1 MKNTTMKNNFF
12 YLMIIGLSF
21 MITSCDKDDDHDD
34 HNHNNTVQGCTD
46 QNALNYD
53 ADATE
58 DDGSC
63 VYAPDAI
70 QTIYPGGEISSN
82 VTWYKD
88 YTYTLTGRVVVPS
101 GVTLTIEAGTVVKAY
116 PGQEANACALIVA
129 RGGMIIAEGTAS
141 EPIIFTSTADAIT
154 RDHSSYPG
162 FANTNESIKGQWGG
176 VIILG
181 NALIS
186 ADNFEMQI
194 EGIPASDSN
203 GLYGGYDDLDNSG
216 VFTYVQIR
224 HGGTL
229 LGEGNEINGLT
240 LGGVGSGTTIHH
252 VEVVGNVDDGIEWFG
267 GSVNTSD
274 LLVWAQ
280 GDDAFDVDQAYSGTI
295 SNIMSIAD
303 VESDHALEIDGPEG
317 SMEAGFNM
325 NSGYFIGYN
334 PDGGEYA
341 DFRSNA
347 MGNLSGLY
355 FESFSCDSDFEL
367 DNDGVAQNAMDG
379 MLSFT
384 NIQFNISN
392 LANSCNTTVE
402 DICLDNSEND
412 IASTFNFNASIV
424 NGESVGF
431 DASQFSGWTCYSY

>member
-1 MKNTTMKNNFF
+1 MKNQFF
-12 YLMIIGLSF
+12 ISF
-21 MITSCDKDDDHDD
+21 LFAACITLFFVSCDKDDDDP
-34 HNHNNTVQGCTD
+34 VVVMGCMDST
-46 QNALNYD
+46 ALNYN
-53 ADATE
+53 ANATE
-58 DDGSC
+58 LDPNNPCEYPAG
-63 VYAPDAI
+63 VV
-70 QTIYPGGEISSN
+70 QTTYPGGEIPSD
-82 VTWYKD
+82 VTWTKD
-88 YTYTLTGRVVVPS
+88 NVYILEGRVVVPD

-116 PGQEANACALIVA
+116 AGQEANACALIVA
-129 RGGMIIAEGTAS
+129 RGGMIMAEGTSS
-141 EPIIFTSTADAIT
+141 EPIIFTTMADQIT
-154 RDHSSYPG
+154 REHPSYPG
-162 FANTNESIKGQWGG
+162 FANLNETVKGQWGG

-181 NALIS
+181 NANIS
-186 ADNFEMQI
+186 ADSPEVQI
-194 EGIPASDSN
+194 EGIPASDAN
-203 GLYGGYDDLDNSG
+203 GLYGGSDDSDNSG

-252 VEVVGNVDDGIEWFG
+252 IEVVGNVDDGIEWFG

-303 VESDHALEIDGPEG
+303 LESDHALEIDGPEG

-341 DFRSNA
+341 DFRSGA
-347 MGNLSGLY
+347 MGDLSGLY
-355 FESFSCDSDFEL
+355 FENFSCDSDFEL
-367 DNDGVAQNAMDG
+367 DNDGVAQNAMNG
-379 MLSFT
+379 MLSFS
-384 NIQFNISN
+384 NLQFNVSH
-392 LANSCNTTVE
+392 LADGCNTTVE
-402 DICLDNSEND
+402 DICLDNSEGD

-431 DASQFSGWTCYSY
+431 DESEFTGWTCYQN

>member
-1 MKNTTMKNNFF
+1 MEFKTKFF
-12 YLMIIGLSF
+12 APFLFVILLLVA
-21 MITSCDKDDDHDD
+21 SCDTDDDDND
-34 HNHNNTVQGCTD
+34 NNNNSVVGCTD
-46 QNALNYD
+46 PAALNYN

-63 VYAPDAI
+63 VYAPDAV
-70 QTIYPGGEISSN
+70 QTVYPGGEISES
-82 VTWYKD
+82 VTWTKD
-88 YTYTLTGRVVVPS
+88 NTYTLTGRVVVPN
-101 GVTLTIEAGTVVKAY
+101 GVTLTIEPGTVVKAY

-129 RGGMIIAEGTAS
+129 RGGMIMAEGTSS
-141 EPIIFTSTADAIT
+141 EPIIFTTTADQIT
-154 RDHSSYPG
+154 REHPSFPG
-162 FANTNESIKGQWGG
+162 FANLNESVKGQWGG
-176 VIILG
+176 IIILG
-181 NALIS
+181 NADIS
-186 ADNFEMQI
+186 ADNFEVQI
-194 EGIPASDSN
+194 EGIPASDPN
-203 GLYGGYDDLDNSG
+203 GLYGGSNNSDNSG
-216 VFTYVQIR
+216 VFAYCQIR

-267 GSVNTSD
+267 GSVDASD

-303 VESDHALEIDGPEG
+303 AESDHALEIDGPEG
-317 SMEAGFNM
+317 TMEAGFNM
-325 NSGYFIGYN
+325 NSGHFIGYN

-367 DNDGVAQNAMDG
+367 DNDGVATNAMNG
-379 MLSFT
+379 MLSFS
-384 NIQFNISN
+384 NLQFNVAH
-392 LANSCNTTVE
+392 LADSCNTTVE
-402 DICLDNSEND
+402 DICLDKSEND
-412 IASTFNFNASIV
+412 IASTFDFNAAVV
-424 NGESVGF
+424 NGQSVGF
-431 DASQFSGWTCYSY
+431 DSSQFTGWTCYNN

>member
-1 MKNTTMKNNFF
+1 MKNQSSIFF
-12 YLMIIGLSF
+12 LF
-21 MITSCDKDDDHDD
+21 AACITLFFVSCDNDDDHDD
-34 HNHNNTVQGCTD
+34 HDHNNTVQGCTD
-46 QNALNYD
+46 PNALNYD

-63 VYAPDAI
+63 VYAPDAV

-82 VTWYKD
+82 VTWTKD

-129 RGGMIIAEGTAS
+129 RGGMIMAEGTAS

-181 NALIS
+181 NAEIS
-186 ADNFEMQI
+186 ADNFEVQI
-194 EGIPASDSN
+194 EGIPASDPN
-203 GLYGGYDDLDNSG
+203 GLYGGSDNSDNSG
-216 VFTYVQIR
+216 VFAYCQIR

-267 GSVNTSD
+267 GSV
-274 LLVWAQ
+274 
-280 GDDAFDVDQAYSGTI
+280 DA
-295 SNIMSIAD
+295 
-303 VESDHALEIDGPEG
+303 
-317 SMEAGFNM
+317 
-325 NSGYFIGYN
+325 
-334 PDGGEYA
+334 
-341 DFRSNA
+341 
-347 MGNLSGLY
+347 LSL
-355 FESFSCDSDFEL
+355 
-367 DNDGVAQNAMDG
+367 
-379 MLSFT
+379 
-384 NIQFNISN
+384 IHI
-392 LANSCNTTVE
+392 
-402 DICLDNSEND
+402 
-412 IASTFNFNASIV
+412 
-424 NGESVGF
+424 
-431 DASQFSGWTCYSY
+431 

>member
-1 MKNTTMKNNFF
+1 MC
-12 YLMIIGLSF
+12 IRDS
-21 MITSCDKDDDHDD
+21 
-34 HNHNNTVQGCTD
+34 
-46 QNALNYD
+46 
-53 ADATE
+53 
-58 DDGSC
+58 
-63 VYAPDAI
+63 
-70 QTIYPGGEISSN
+70 
-82 VTWYKD
+82 
-88 YTYTLTGRVVVPS
+88 TLTGRVVVPS

-129 RGGMIIAEGTAS
+129 RGGMIMAEGTAS

-181 NALIS
+181 NAEIS
-186 ADNFEMQI
+186 ADNFEVQI
-194 EGIPASDSN
+194 EGIPASDPN
-203 GLYGGYDDLDNSG
+203 GLYGGSDNSDNSG
-216 VFTYVQIR
+216 VFAYCQIR

-267 GSVNTSD
+267 GSVDASD

-303 VESDHALEIDGPEG
+303 AESDHALEIDGPEG
-317 SMEAGFNM
+317 TMEAGFNM
-325 NSGYFIGYN
+325 NSGHFIGYN

-367 DNDGVAQNAMDG
+367 DNDGVATNAMNG
-379 MLSFT
+379 MLSFS
-384 NIQFNISN
+384 NLQFNVSH
-392 LANSCNTTVE
+392 LADGCNTTVE
-402 DICLDNSEND
+402 DICLDKSEND
-412 IASTFNFNASIV
+412 IASTFDFNAAVV
-424 NGESVGF
+424 NGQSVGF
-431 DASQFSGWTCYSY
+431 DSSQFTGWTCYNN

>member
-1 MKNTTMKNNFF
+1 MKNLTKYFLPF
-12 YLMIIGLSF
+12 IFVIGFL
-21 MITSCDKDDDHDD
+21 TSCDTDDDDHDHD
-34 HNHNNTVQGCTD
+34 HNQSVMGCTD
-46 QNALNYD
+46 PNALNYN

-63 VYAPDAI
+63 VYAPDAV
-70 QTIYPGGEISSN
+70 QTVYPGGEITES
-82 VTWYKD
+82 VTWTKD
-88 YTYTLTGRVVVPS
+88 NTYTLTGRVVVPN

-129 RGGMIIAEGTAS
+129 RGGMIMAEGTS
-141 EPIIFTSTADAIT
+141 NEPIIFTTTADQIT

-162 FANTNESIKGQWGG
+162 FANLNESIKGQWGG
-176 VIILG
+176 IIILG
-181 NALIS
+181 NAEIS
-186 ADNFEMQI
+186 ADNFEVQI

-203 GLYGGYDDLDNSG
+203 GLYGGSNNSDNSG
-216 VFTYVQIR
+216 VFTYCQIR

-267 GSVNTSD
+267 GSVDASD

-295 SNIMSIAD
+295 SNIMSISD
-303 VESDHALEIDGPEG
+303 NESDHALEIDGPEG
-317 SMEAGFNM
+317 SMEAGFSM
-325 NSGYFIGYN
+325 NSGMFIGYN

-347 MGNLSGLY
+347 MGTLSGLY
-355 FESFSCDSDFEL
+355 FENFSCDSDFEL

-379 MLSFT
+379 QLSFS
-384 NIQFNISN
+384 NLQFNVSH
-392 LANSCNTTVE
+392 LSDSCNVSVE
-402 DICLDNSEND
+402 SICLDKSEND
-412 IASTFNFNASIV
+412 IAASFMWDASITTSE
-424 NGESVGF
+424 GVGF
-431 DASQFSGWTCYSY
+431 DASQFNGWTCYNN